1 LRERLQA
8 LSVSSFLMMLRD
20 VGHSDLWLKGVD
32 SYGRAGDVVGPST
45 AARNMLRA
53 FAEDDE
59 FVWGWKRAVR
69 AFARMPT

>member
-1 LRERLQA
+1 
-8 LSVSSFLMMLRD
+8 MILRD

-53 FAEDDE
+53 FVEDDE
-59 FVWGWKRAVR
+59 FVRV
-69 AFARMPT
+69 